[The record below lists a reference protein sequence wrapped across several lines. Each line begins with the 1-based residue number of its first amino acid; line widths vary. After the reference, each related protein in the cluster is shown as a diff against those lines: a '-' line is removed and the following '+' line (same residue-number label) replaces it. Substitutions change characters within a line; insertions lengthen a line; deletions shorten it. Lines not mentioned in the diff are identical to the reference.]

1 MPILSYSTGTRDRLF
16 APTNETLRE
25 IHQKILQ
32 SDIKNLEKRI
42 YLAEDESDYDNPSSE
57 WEHLQGPKCNY
68 NRCSNIQ
75 GCGSECTCLPYGWY
89 GHRCIPNCCIRANG
103 SPPCHIEYPNQV
115 IQCALPC
122 HSYPINC
129 HDPTYNPY
137 HKMQGGNGVY
147 PKYPGFGGGGD
158 PKGTNIPPTAYGY
171 NSHLK
176 GTDIEETLIKK
187 IKKHKRPHYHKKLAP
202 WET

>member
-1 MPILSYSTGTRDRLF
+1 MTLINYSLGTRDRLY
-16 APTNETLRE
+16 APTLQN
-25 IHQKILQ
+25 ILDLNRNLLKR
-32 SDIKNLEKRI
+32 DIEKLEKRL
-42 YLAEDESDYDNPSSE
+42 YDPESETNYDNPSST

-68 NRCSNIQ
+68 NRCSKIQ
-75 GCGSECTCLPYGWY
+75 GCGSECTCMMYGWY

-103 SPPCHIEYPNQV
+103 APPCHIEYPNQV

-122 HSYPINC
+122 HSYPTNC

-158 PKGTNIPPTAYGY
+158 PKGTNFPSTSFGY
-171 NSHLK
+171 NV
-176 GTDIEETLIKK
+176 DIKNTELEKKLLKK
-187 IKKHKRPHYHKKLAP
+187 ILKHKRPKYNKKNAP